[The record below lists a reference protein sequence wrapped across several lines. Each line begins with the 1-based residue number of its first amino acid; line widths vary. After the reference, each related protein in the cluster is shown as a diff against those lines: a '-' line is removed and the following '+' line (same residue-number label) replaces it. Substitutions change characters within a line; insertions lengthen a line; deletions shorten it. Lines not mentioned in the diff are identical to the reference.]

1 MGELR
6 TRMERDMV
14 LRGLA
19 VRTQESYLAAV
30 AGLARYAG
38 QRPDRLT
45 DREVQAYLLYL
56 IQERHL
62 AWSSCNV
69 AAQALRFFYHTTLG
83 RSRTRF
89 TIPAPKQPSKLPA
102 IFSRA
107 EVSRLLAA
115 ATLPKHRALLMTT
128 YAAGLRVS
136 EVVALHVGDLDGERH
151 AIHVRGGKGGQ
162 DRYTLL
168 SERLLTE
175 LRGYWREARP
185 RRPWLFPTRDGRRA
199 MHIGTAQKI
208 YYTVKAR
215 AQLTKPGGI
224 HALRHAFAT
233 HLLEA
238 GTDLRTIQALLGH
251 RHITT
256 TMRYLHLA
264 QKQVLGQRSPL
275 DLLVLPEPRG

>member
-1 MGELR
+1 MGALR

-19 VRTQESYLAAV
+19 ERTRASYLAAV

-56 IQERHL
+56 IAERKL

-107 EVSRLLAA
+107 EVSRLLAS
-115 ATLPKHRALLMTT
+115 ATCRKHRALLMTT

-175 LRGYWREARP
+175 LRAYWQQARP

-199 MHIGTAQKI
+199 MHTGTAQKI

-215 AQLTKPGGI
+215 AQITKQGGI

-264 QKQVLGQRSPL
+264 QTQVLSQRSPL
-275 DLLVLPEPRG
+275 DLLTLPEPRG

>member
-1 MGELR
+1 MGALR
-6 TRMERDMV
+6 TRMECDRV

-19 VRTQESYLAAV
+19 VRTRESYLAAV

-38 QRPDRLT
+38 KRPDRLT

-62 AWSSCNV
+62 AWSRCNV

-102 IFSRA
+102 IFSRE
-107 EVSRLLAA
+107 EVSRLLGAA
-115 ATLPKHRALLMTT
+115 RLSKHRALWMTT
-128 YAAGLRVS
+128 YGAGLRVS
-136 EVVALHVGDLDGERH
+136 EGVALQVGDLDGERH
-151 AIHVRGGKGGQ
+151 AIHVRHGKGGQ

-175 LRGYWREARP
+175 LRAYWREDRP
-185 RRPWLFPTRDGRRA
+185 RPWLFPTRDGRRP

-208 YYTVKAR
+208 YSAVKAR

-251 RHITT
+251 RHIST

-275 DLLVLPEPRG
+275 DLLGLPEPRG

>member
-19 VRTQESYLAAV
+19 VRTRESYLAAV

-38 QRPDRLT
+38 KRPDRLT
-45 DREVQAYLLYL
+45 DREVQGYLLYL

-83 RSRTRF
+83 HSRTRF

-102 IFSRA
+102 IFSRE

-115 ATLPKHRALLMTT
+115 ASFRKHRALLMTT

-136 EVVALHVGDLDGERH
+136 EVVALQVGDLDGERH
-151 AIHVRGGKGGQ
+151 AIHVRHGKGGQ

-175 LRGYWREARP
+175 LRTYWQQLRP
-185 RRPWLFPTRDGRRA
+185 RPWLFPTRDGRRP
-199 MHIGTAQKI
+199 MHPGTAQKI
-208 YYTVKAR
+208 YYLAKTR
-215 AQLTKPGGI
+215 AQIAKQGGI

-238 GTDLRTIQALLGH
+238 GTDLRTIQELLGH
-251 RHITT
+251 RHIST

-275 DLLVLPEPRG
+275 DLLTLPDAGR

>member
-6 TRMERDMV
+6 TRMDRDMV

-19 VRTQESYLAAV
+19 ERTRESYLSAV
-30 AGLARYAG
+30 AGLVRYAG
-38 QRPDRLT
+38 KRPDRLT

-83 RSRTRF
+83 RARTRF

-115 ATLPKHRALLMTT
+115 AILPKHRALLMTT

-136 EVVALHVGDLDGERH
+136 EVVALQVGDLDGDRH
-151 AIHVRGGKGGQ
+151 AIHVRHGKGGQ

-175 LRGYWREARP
+175 LRAYWREAHP
-185 RRPWLFPTRDGRRA
+185 RPWLFPTRDGRRP
-199 MHIGTAQKI
+199 MHPGTAQKI
-208 YYTVKAR
+208 YYLAKAR
-215 AQLTKPGGI
+215 AQILKQGGI

-251 RHITT
+251 HHITT

-264 QKQVLGQRSPL
+264 QKQVLAQRSPL
-275 DLLVLPEPRG
+275 DLLGLPEPRG

>member
-6 TRMERDMV
+6 TRMDHDMV

-19 VRTQESYLAAV
+19 VRTRESYLAAV

-38 QRPDRLT
+38 KRPDRLT

-115 ATLPKHRALLMTT
+115 ASLLKHRVLLMTT

-136 EVVALHVGDLDGERH
+136 EVVALQVGDLDGGRH
-151 AIHVRGGKGGQ
+151 AIHVRHGKGGQ

-175 LRGYWREARP
+175 LRAYWREAHP
-185 RRPWLFPTRDGRRA
+185 RPWLFPTRDGRRP

-215 AQLTKPGGI
+215 AQITKSGGI

-264 QKQVLGQRSPL
+264 QKQVLAQRSPL
-275 DLLVLPEPRG
+275 DLLGLPEPRG

>member
-1 MGELR
+1 
-6 TRMERDMV
+6 MERDMV

-19 VRTQESYLAAV
+19 VRTRDSYLAAV

-38 QRPDRLT
+38 KRPDRLT

-83 RSRTRF
+83 HAHTRF

-102 IFSRA
+102 ILSR
-107 EVSRLLAA
+107 EDVSRLLTA
-115 ATLPKHRALLMTT
+115 ATYPKHRALLMTR
-128 YAAGLRVS
+128 YGAGLRVS
-136 EVVALHVGDLDGERH
+136 EVVHLQVVDLDGDRH
-151 AIHVRGGKGGQ
+151 AIHVRHGKGGK

-168 SERLLTE
+168 SERLLAE
-175 LRGYWREARP
+175 LRAYWRQDRP
-185 RRPWLFPTRDGRRA
+185 RPWLFPTRDGRRP
-199 MHIGTAQKI
+199 MHPGTAQKI

-215 AQLTKPGGI
+215 AQITKQGGI

-233 HLLEA
+233 HLLET
-238 GTDLRTIQALLGH
+238 GTDLRTIQELLGH
-251 RHITT
+251 HQIST

-275 DLLVLPEPRG
+275 DLLGLPEPRG

>member
-1 MGELR
+1 MGVLR

-19 VRTQESYLAAV
+19 VRTRESYLAAV

-38 QRPDRLT
+38 KRPDRLT

-83 RSRTRF
+83 HAHTRF

-102 IFSRA
+102 ILSR
-107 EVSRLLAA
+107 EDVSRLLTA
-115 ATLPKHRALLMTT
+115 ATYPKHRALLMTR
-128 YAAGLRVS
+128 YGAGLRVS
-136 EVVALHVGDLDGERH
+136 EVVHLQVVDLDGDRH
-151 AIHVRGGKGGQ
+151 AIHVRHGKGGK

-168 SERLLTE
+168 SERLLAE
-175 LRGYWREARP
+175 LRAYWRQDRP
-185 RRPWLFPTRDGRRA
+185 RPWLFPTRDGRRP
-199 MHIGTAQKI
+199 MHPGTAQKI

-215 AQLTKPGGI
+215 AQITKQGGI

-233 HLLEA
+233 HLLET
-238 GTDLRTIQALLGH
+238 GTDLRTIQELLGH
-251 RHITT
+251 HQIST

-275 DLLVLPEPRG
+275 DLLGLPEPRG

>member
-1 MGELR
+1 VR
-6 TRMERDMV
+6 TR
-14 LRGLA
+14 
-19 VRTQESYLAAV
+19 ESYLAAV

-38 QRPDRLT
+38 KRPDRLT

-62 AWSSCNV
+62 AWSRCNV

-115 ATLPKHRALLMTT
+115 ASLPKHRALWMTT
-128 YAAGLRVS
+128 YGAGLRVS
-136 EVVALHVGDLDGERH
+136 EVVHLEVGDLDGERH
-151 AIHVRGGKGGQ
+151 AIHVRHGKGGQ

-175 LRGYWREARP
+175 LRAYWRAERP

-199 MHIGTAQKI
+199 MHPGTAQKI
-208 YYTVKAR
+208 YSTVKAR
-215 AQLTKPGGI
+215 AQIAKPGGI

-238 GTDLRTIQALLGH
+238 GTDLRTIQERLGH

-275 DLLVLPEPRG
+275 DLLGLPEPRG